1 MTFFPKNKFILK
13 SIIPVILVLQS
24 NYRRKNYYNQ
34 FQLFK
39 RKLIILQRFLRT
51 KFKKEFSLPK
61 NKFKQF
67 KKTKKINKYFTIFVN
82 IEQLAIDIQKNVR
95 RFLVRKEN
103 EMQPTIPYS
112 CYDDDLSTT
121 EYSSEEEEE
130 EENENKT
137 KNKLNILDPRLYNIQ
152 ELLTKF
158 FTKYNPSKLSNI
170 PIVVDYIN
178 SGNKSF
184 ESIQASLMKK
194 YNANLN
200 NIIA

>member
-1 MTFFPKNKFILK
+1 M
-13 SIIPVILVLQS
+13 
-24 NYRRKNYYNQ
+24 
-34 FQLFK
+34 
-39 RKLIILQRFLRT
+39 QRFLRT

-61 NKFKQF
+61 NKYKQL
-67 KKTKKINKYFTIFVN
+67 KKPKKINKYFTVFVN
-82 IEQLAIDIQKNVR
+82 IKQLVIDIQKNVR

-112 CYDDDLSTT
+112 CCDDLSTT
-121 EYSSEEEEE
+121 EYSSEEEDDEE
-130 EENENKT
+130 EKANDKINM
-137 KNKLNILDPRLYNIQ
+137 LDPRLYNIE

-158 FTKYNPSKLSNI
+158 FTKYNPSKLTNI

-200 NIIA
+200 DIISYSM